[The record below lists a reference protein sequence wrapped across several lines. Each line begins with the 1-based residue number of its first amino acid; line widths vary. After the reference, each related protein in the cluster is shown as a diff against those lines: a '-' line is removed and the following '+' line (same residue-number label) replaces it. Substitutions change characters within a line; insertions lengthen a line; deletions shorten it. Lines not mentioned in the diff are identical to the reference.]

1 MTKVHLG
8 LDVGGTA
15 SRWVACDIGGELVAR
30 GNLGGATA
38 HVFNP
43 AEKDRLSGVLTQ
55 LAGAIADAKLEVLSL
70 TGGLTGFGPA
80 AAPDICSLA
89 AGALGIE
96 PEAVLV
102 IDDIILAY
110 AALFRP
116 GEGHLVSA
124 GTGSIGVH
132 VSESGEVVR
141 VGGRG
146 ILVDDAGSGSWI
158 ALQALDQIYRA
169 WDRSGS
175 FEAVEALA
183 RHLFDKVGGTD
194 WHDVRQFVYAGDRG
208 RIGTL
213 AVAVAEAAIE
223 GDTVALTI
231 LHKAAAELSELAK
244 ALQARAGSG
253 PVAIIGGVLR
263 LHPVIAADISRHL
276 AGTQIIQPQ
285 IDSALAAA
293 RLQLGDAGAQWRALL
308 SRDSLGL

>member
-55 LAGAIADAKLEVLSL
+55 LAGAIADAELEVLSL

-89 AGALGIE
+89 AGALGIK
-96 PEAVLV
+96 PDAVLV

-141 VGGRG
+141 VDRAGEERAVLAAGLDEARAERLRVDGGVG
-146 ILVDDAGSGSWI
+146 
-158 ALQALDQIYRA
+158 
-169 WDRSGS
+169 
-175 FEAVEALA
+175 FALA
-183 RHLFDKVGGTD
+183 D
-194 WHDVRQFVYAGDRG
+194 
-208 RIGTL
+208 
-213 AVAVAEAAIE
+213 E
-223 GDTVALTI
+223 
-231 LHKAAAELSELAK
+231 
-244 ALQARAGSG
+244 
-253 PVAIIGGVLR
+253 
-263 LHPVIAADISRHL
+263 
-276 AGTQIIQPQ
+276 
-285 IDSALAAA
+285 
-293 RLQLGDAGAQWRALL
+293 RALYV
-308 SRDSLGL
+308 RMPMRV

>member
-1 MTKVHLG
+1 VIKVHLG

-15 SRWVACDIGGELVAR
+15 SRWVACDTAGEIVAR
-30 GNLGGATA
+30 GSVGGATA

-43 AEKDRLSGVLTQ
+43 AEKDRLTAVMVQ
-55 LAGAIADAKLEVLSL
+55 LAQAVANAKLEVLSL

-80 AAPDICSLA
+80 AALDICELT

-96 PEAVLV
+96 PNSILV
-102 IDDIILAY
+102 MDDIILAY
-110 AALFRP
+110 AALFQP

-132 VSESGEVVR
+132 VGETGKVVR

-146 ILVDDAGSGSWI
+146 ILIDDAGSGSWI

-169 WDRSGS
+169 WDHSGS
-175 FEAVEALA
+175 FGNVEKLA
-183 RHLFDKVGGTD
+183 RHVFAKVGGQD
-194 WHDVRQFVYAGDRG
+194 WQDVRQFIYAGDRG

-213 AVAVAEAAIE
+213 AVAVADAALESDATALGILRKAAIE
-223 GDTVALTI
+223 
-231 LHKAAAELSELAK
+231 LSRLAK

-263 LHPVIAADISRHL
+263 LHPVIAADIAQHL
-276 AGTQIIQPQ
+276 SGTQIIRPQ

-293 RLQLGDAGAQWRALL
+293 RLRLGDAGAKWHALL
-308 SRDSLGL
+308 SQDSFGP